1 MQFRRAIKHSR
12 LQQ

>member
-1 MQFRRAIKHSR
+1 MQFRRAIKRSR